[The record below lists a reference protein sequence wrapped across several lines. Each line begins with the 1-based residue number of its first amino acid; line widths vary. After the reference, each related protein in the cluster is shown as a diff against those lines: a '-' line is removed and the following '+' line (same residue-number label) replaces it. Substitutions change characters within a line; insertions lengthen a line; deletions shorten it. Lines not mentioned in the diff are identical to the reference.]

1 MSLNLYQKNCGVLIL
16 KGKDR
21 IDFLNRMSTNDLAV
35 VQPFHY
41 KKTVLTSDKGRIID
55 LITILNFEEHS
66 IIITTENYED
76 RIITH
81 LDKYIIID
89 DVVIE
94 KSGEGQKLIL
104 VWGDNVIDK
113 VNSVENVN
121 LTNDSFFTL
130 SEKEYLYADDFG
142 FEKAIYLTDGIVVEN
157 LKDKYENAN
166 ILDFDQYEN
175 LRISLG
181 IAEGENEFN
190 DLINPK
196 ECGLEKYISYTKGC
210 YIGQEVIARLDAQ
223 GKIPKQ
229 MVRVKTVQT
238 ISSGDKVFSDGKEVG
253 LITSVSGNL
262 GLAFIRSTALIAG
275 KEFQV
280 NGEKVELELIFNL
293 VKNLN

>member
-1 MSLNLYQKNCGVLIL
+1 
-16 KGKDR
+16 
-21 IDFLNRMSTNDLAV
+21 MSTNDLTV
-35 VQPFHY
+35 VKPLHY

-55 LITILNFEEHS
+55 LITILNFNDYS
-66 IIITTENYED
+66 ILITTENYED
-76 RIITH
+76 RIKTH
-81 LDKYIIID
+81 LDKYIIMD

-94 KSGEGQKLIL
+94 KSGEGQSL
-104 VWGDNVIDK
+104 VLLWGDDIINK
-113 VNSVENVN
+113 VNAAENVN
-121 LTNDSFFTL
+121 LSNDNFFML
-130 SEKEYLYADDFG
+130 SEKEYLFADDFG
-142 FEKAIYLTDGIVVEN
+142 FEKVIYLTDGIVVTD
-157 LKDKYENAN
+157 LKTKYQDANEITNA
-166 ILDFDQYEN
+166 DYEK

-238 ISSGDKVFSDGKEVG
+238 INKGDKIFSDGKDVG
-253 LITSVSGNL
+253 FISSVCENV
-262 GLAFIRSTALIAG
+262 GLAFIRSAALEPS

-280 NGEKVELELIFNL
+280 NGEKIELELIFNL

>member
-1 MSLNLYQKNCGVLIL
+1 
-16 KGKDR
+16 
-21 IDFLNRMSTNDLAV
+21 MSTNDLTAIE
-35 VQPFHY
+35 PYHY

-55 LITILNFEEHS
+55 LITILNFDDHS
-66 IIITTENYED
+66 ILITTEKYEEK
-76 RIITH
+76 IQQH
-81 LDKYIIID
+81 LDKYIIMD

-94 KSGEGQKLIL
+94 KSNLKHSLL
-104 VWGDNVIDK
+104 LLWGDDSKHI
-113 VNSVENVN
+113 VNEIEQRIPSEDNF
-121 LTNDSFFTL
+121 LEL
-130 SEKEYLYADDFG
+130 SEKEFLFEDDFG
-142 FEKAIYLTDGIVVEN
+142 FDKIIYLAEEN
-157 LKDKYENAN
+157 NIASVKAKYNDDKFVDKNELAYEE
-166 ILDFDQYEN
+166 YES

-223 GKIPKQ
+223 GKIPKM

-238 ISSGDKVFSDGKEVG
+238 IAKGDKIFSDGKEVG
-253 LITSVSGNL
+253 FISSTSENV
-262 GLAFIRSTALIAG
+262 GLAFIRSAAIEHA

-280 NGEKVELELIFNL
+280 NGENIELELIFNL

>member
-1 MSLNLYQKNCGVLIL
+1 M

-21 IDFLNRMSTNDLAV
+21 IDFLNRMSTNDLTV
-35 VQPFHY
+35 VEPLHY

-55 LITILNFEEHS
+55 LITILNLDDHS
-66 IIITTENYED
+66 ILITTENYED
-76 RIITH
+76 RIKTH
-81 LDKYIIID
+81 LDKYIIMD
-89 DVVIE
+89 DVIIE
-94 KSGEGQKLIL
+94 KPDVKHALLLLWGEHAQNVVNETAERIPTE
-104 VWGDNVIDK
+104 DNFIM
-113 VNSVENVN
+113 
-121 LTNDSFFTL
+121 L
-130 SEKEYLYADDFG
+130 SEKEFIFEDKFG
-142 FEKAIYLTDGIVVEN
+142 FDKIIYLTEESNAASVKAKYMDDKFVERKELTN
-157 LKDKYENAN
+157 EEYES
-166 ILDFDQYEN
+166 

-238 ISSGDKVFSDGKEVG
+238 IHKGDKIFSDGKDVG
-253 LITSVSGNL
+253 FISSVSDNL
-262 GLAFIRSTALIAG
+262 GLAFIRSAALEPS

-280 NGEKVELELIFNL
+280 NGEKIELELIFNL

>member
-21 IDFLNRMSTNDLAV
+21 IDFLNRMSTNDLTV
-35 VQPFHY
+35 VQSGHY

-66 IIITTENYED
+66 IVITTENYED

-81 LDKYIIID
+81 LDKYIIMD
-89 DVVIE
+89 DVIIE

-104 VWGDNVIDK
+104 VWGDDVIDK

-142 FEKAIYLTDGIVVEN
+142 FEKAIYLTDGIIIDNIKE
-157 LKDKYENAN
+157 KYEEAN
-166 ILDFDQYEN
+166 ILDFNQYEK

-229 MVRVKTVQT
+229 MVKVTTVQT
-238 ISSGDKVFSDGKEVG
+238 ISNGDKVFSDGKDVG

-262 GLAFIRSTALIAG
+262 GLAFIRSTALTAG

-280 NGEKVELELIFNL
+280 NGEKVTLELIFNL

>member
-1 MSLNLYQKNCGVLIL
+1 
-16 KGKDR
+16 
-21 IDFLNRMSTNDLAV
+21 MSTNDLTV
-35 VQPFHY
+35 IEPYHY

-55 LITILNFEEHS
+55 LITILNFDDYS
-66 IIITTENYED
+66 ILITTENYED
-76 RIITH
+76 RIKTH
-81 LDKYIIID
+81 LDKYIIMD
-89 DVVIE
+89 DVEIE
-94 KSGEGQKLIL
+94 KTGEGQTL
-104 VWGDNVIDK
+104 VMLWGDDVINK
-113 VNSVENVN
+113 VNATENIN
-121 LTNDSFFTL
+121 LSSDNFFKL
-130 SEKEYLYADDFG
+130 SEKEFLFADDFG
-142 FEKAIYLTDGIVVEN
+142 FEKVIYLTDGIEVSN
-157 LKDKYENAN
+157 ISQKYSDAVAITNSE
-166 ILDFDQYEN
+166 YEN

-229 MVRVKTVQT
+229 MVRVKTVQS
-238 ISSGDKVFSDGKEVG
+238 INKGDKIFSDGKDVG
-253 LITSVSGNL
+253 FISSVSDNL
-262 GLAFIRSTALIAG
+262 GLAFIRSAALEPS